1 MCAVSS
7 RHLTAL
13 VVAFVAFGAL
23 ATGSLAATVH
33 HCGDVRMNQSDR
45 PAAHGQFG
53 AFGIKAT
60 GSACATA
67 RKVAGKFSQN
77 PYAIGNKPAVT
88 HVDGFACNW
97 RPTPDVAQ
105 QVNVTC
111 KHAAAKITFA
121 DRIPSG

>member
-1 MCAVSS
+1 MCAVST

-13 VVAFVAFGAL
+13 VAATVTAL
-23 ATGSLAATVH
+23 AAPAAAAATVH
-33 HCGDVRMNQSDR
+33 RCGDVRMNQSDH
-45 PAAHGQFG
+45 PAAHGHFG
-53 AFGIKAT
+53 AFGIKAS
-60 GSACATA
+60 GSTCATA

-77 PYAIGNKPAVT
+77 PYAIGDKPAVT

-97 RPTPDVAQ
+97 RATPHVAQ
-105 QVNVTC
+105 EVDVTC

>member
-1 MCAVSS
+1 MST
-7 RHLTAL
+7 RYLTAL
-13 VVAFVAFGAL
+13 VVVAALIAAL
-23 ATGSLAATVH
+23 ATSAAAAATVR

-60 GSACATA
+60 GSACAAA

-88 HVDGFACNW
+88 RVDGFACNW
-97 RPTPDVAQ
+97 RSTPRVAQ
-105 QVNVTC
+105 QVDVTC
-111 KHAAAKITFA
+111 KHEAKKITFA